1 MDKVVIELIMNNGRP
16 EYNMQK
22 SGNPN
27 LDNLGNIALQAVSS
41 YIQYGN
47 NPQGMISQLM
57 PMLQKMMG
65 GMGGMGNGGMN
76 PMNMMNNMSR

>member
-27 LDNLGNIALQAVSS
+27 LDNLGSIALQAVSS

-47 NPQGMISQLM
+47 NPQGMVSQLM

-65 GMGGMGNGGMN
+65 NMGGMN
-76 PMNMMNNMSR
+76 PMNMMGNNMPR